1 MDWNS
6 ITLFVLGAFGILSLF
21 VTMLTSL
28 ARQLPELANALRA
41 AWSAFRRPRR
51 ASRVERQR
59 PLEEA
64 AGQEVRRQPDA
75 EGEEHEAAQTHGA
88 GDCRSGPVVSADAE
102 PLPVVLGEGVSS
114 VIAGNGDSFDRTVRP
129 EPASPEPRPDIHA
142 GREGLEP
149 PPATGFGD
157 RRSTS

>member
-6 ITLFVLGAFGILSLF
+6 ITLFVLGAFGILSLL

-41 AWSAFRRPRR
+41 AWSSFRRPRR

-64 AGQEVRRQPDA
+64 AGQELSRQPGAD
-75 EGEEHEAAQTHGA
+75 GEEHEATQTHGA
-88 GDCRSGPVVSADAE
+88 GDCRSGLVVSADAE
-102 PLPVVLGEGVSS
+102 PLPDVLGEGVSS
-114 VIAGNGDSFDRTVRP
+114 VIGDNGESFDRTERP
-129 EPASPEPRPDIHA
+129 EPANPELRPDIHA
-142 GREGLEP
+142 GREGLDP
-149 PPATGFGD
+149 PPVTAFGD